1 MPNIRSPKILIPL
14 IVVLLLVIAIPI
26 SFVFIRPLLEPQCSK
41 ETNFTGVIDSIDQ
54 VHGIVKLYNPNSNIT
69 PLPGFGRVGLIVTA
83 DASTRIFQQQ
93 GTACPAVSFSA
104 LKVGQRL
111 KVWSRYEAIP
121 AIYPTPITASDIV
134 IVNQGT

>member
-14 IVVLLLVIAIPI
+14 IIVLVLVIAIPI
-26 SFVFIRPLLEPQCSK
+26 SLVFIRPLLESQCDK
-41 ETNFTGVIDSIDQ
+41 QTNFTGVIDSIDQ
-54 VHGIVKLYNPNSNIT
+54 VHGVVKLYNPNANIT

-93 GTACPAVSFSA
+93 GAECQSVSFSA

-134 IVNQGT
+134 IVG